1 MREFKLRGG
10 VSSESLRKD
19 IQKQLDGK
27 FPGVAISVEK
37 DANGPPAGYPITIE
51 ITGENYLSLIQTAQ
65 NMKDY
70 LNKINISGVE
80 ELKIDVNKNKP
91 GIQLNIDREKAGEL
105 GVSTSQVGQ
114 LLRTSL
120 FGSKAGI
127 FKKTEMIMKSMSVS
141 IKNRFDNNALY
152 NQNIIFRDPANGQI
166 KEIPVTALIER
177 ENITS
182 FNAIKHRQ
190 LNRVVTLYSPV
201 LAGYNANAVV
211 DEIKSY

>member
-127 FKKTEMIMKSMSVS
+127 FKKDGDDYEINVRFNKKIDSIIMHYI
-141 IKNRFDNNALY
+141 IK
-152 NQNIIFRDPANGQI
+152 I
-166 KEIPVTALIER
+166 
-177 ENITS
+177 
-182 FNAIKHRQ
+182 
-190 LNRVVTLYSPV
+190 
-201 LAGYNANAVV
+201 
-211 DEIKSY
+211 